1 MPTIVAGSM
10 PQTITLIKGQVLN
23 ISGGAGTAGVIYPL
37 DQVPGGAQASKSWAI
52 GTGGLAP
59 IGPYSVQQRFFV
71 TCSTGVVTATIAGS
85 APAPAAPLVALSALA
100 RTRVAGQVGE
110 TAPGTIFTVH
120 TTRQAPAHF
129 DAVQIIING
138 KTSSASNAF
147 KASIA
152 VSARYN
158 DGYRPLTAAGA
169 AAPFIPVTWGS
180 TNPADF
186 RSAGGAPTATIQNAS
201 GSTAGVDLIEGAT
214 ASDWMPIASV
224 DRTDFPDRLPLV
236 MVRLSGDG
244 IPATSSPNAIV
255 GAANPFTSVLPEFY
269 TGYWSGNDYTASTPA
284 GNTIN
289 QNLWANIDIVFLLRG
304 KVLRSIAVAG
314 DSLEQG
320 YVAPTASPQFGGNI
334 NGWGRRLV
342 AKLSAA
348 GALASYTDLTQ
359 GGQKSFVFHNR
370 AYTALLNGGLTH
382 LFVKPWSTNEAGDG
396 MAGVPAALRRT
407 SQLIALAAAKGVKII
422 LIRPWAGQSVGTSME
437 AAVQAYCDQA
447 AAAGVAVMDA
457 RLVAGDPLQPGTNAM
472 NPAYLSKNVAGAT
485 VDIVHLN
492 DAGQEAVSTFAFDS
506 RSQFGL

>member
-1 MPTIVAGSM
+1 MPTIVAGGT
-10 PQTITLIKGQVLN
+10 PQTITLPEGQVLN
-23 ISGGAGTAGVIYPL
+23 ISGRAGAAGVVYRLDPALGGTNTMRSWTIGAGA
-37 DQVPGGAQASKSWAI
+37 
-52 GTGGLAP
+52 LAP
-59 IGPYSVQQRFFV
+59 IGPYAGLQRFLV
-71 TCSTGVVTATIAGS
+71 ACSAGGIEVGTGAAVL
-85 APAPAAPLVALSALA
+85 APALPLVQLSPLA

-110 TAPGTIFTVH
+110 LEAGTVFTVH

-158 DGYRPLTAAGA
+158 DGYRPLTAAGV
-169 AAPFIPVTWGS
+169 AAPFMPVTWGS
-180 TNPADF
+180 ANPADF
-186 RSAGGAPTATIQNAS
+186 RSAGGASTATIQNAS
-201 GSTAGVDLIEGAT
+201 GSTAGVDLIEGAA
-214 ASDWMPIASV
+214 ASDWMPIASL
-224 DRTDFPDRLPLV
+224 DRADFPDRPPLV
-236 MVRLSGDG
+236 MVRLFGDS

-255 GAANPFTSVLPEFY
+255 GATNPFTSVLPEFY
-269 TGYWSGNDYTASTPA
+269 TGYWSNNDYTASTPA
-284 GNTIN
+284 GNSIN

-304 KVLRSIAVAG
+304 RVVRSIAVAG

-320 YVAPTASPQFGGNI
+320 YVAPAAVPQFGGNI

-342 AKLSAA
+342 AKLNSA

-359 GGQKSFVFHNR
+359 GGQTSFVFHNR

-422 LIRPWAGQSVGTSME
+422 LIRPWAGQSVGTPME

-472 NPAYLSKNVAGAT
+472 NPAYLSKNGAGAT

-492 DAGQEAVSTFAFDS
+492 NAGQEAISAYAFDS
-506 RSQFGL
+506 RAQFGL